1 MKLYVSCFVN
11 YFIKCMSNK
20 YLTLALFTYGWKYL
34 TISVS
39 SRSVIFE
46 IQPPFSHFITSYL
59 VDFSFLFK
67 VLYKTLLKV
76 YNDLGYWENKDFLCH
91 SQTSMQLHLRRSY
104 AHYRLHSTLIS
115 QWISIGA
122 VEPFQVKI
130 SIPLIQDSLLKQ
142 FLIAKLVYNYS
153 LSGTKSVSK

>member
-1 MKLYVSCFVN
+1 MGWRNHMKLYVSCFVN

-91 SQTSMQLHLRRSY
+91 SQTSYRIPYNLCILYDAKHL
-104 AHYRLHSTLIS
+104 
-115 QWISIGA
+115 SIVA
-122 VEPFQVKI
+122 
-130 SIPLIQDSLLKQ
+130 
-142 FLIAKLVYNYS
+142 
-153 LSGTKSVSK
+153 